1 MVDVDDGPDADD
13 GGAADTVVRKGGKNG
28 WVLRGK
34 GGGGEGV
41 EGDVQSSQKENGSQ
55 RDLLPY
61 SETETPDRN
70 HR

>member
-1 MVDVDDGPDADD
+1 MG
-13 GGAADTVVRKGGKNG
+13 
-28 WVLRGK
+28 L
-34 GGGGEGV
+34 GGGEMWDGEGV

-61 SETETPDRN
+61 SETETPDRT